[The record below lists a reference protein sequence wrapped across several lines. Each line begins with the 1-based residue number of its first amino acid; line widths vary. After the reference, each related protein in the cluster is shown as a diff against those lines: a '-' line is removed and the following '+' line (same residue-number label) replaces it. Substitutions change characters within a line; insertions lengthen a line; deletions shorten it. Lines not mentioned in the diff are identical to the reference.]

1 MAKEPTFTDAH
12 QHGVSK
18 LPLRAGAQSFGLP
31 QTGHSKFGLG
41 VTSQCGSRGCCLT
54 LEANRRP
61 QWTR

>member
-41 VTSQCGSRGCCLT
+41 VTSQCGSRGCCL
-54 LEANRRP
+54 
-61 QWTR
+61 